1 MGLGSTAEIRHRW
14 FVRGGIGLLLAVSVA
29 PASGQVGAVAAP
41 FVERCREL
49 LAQCALVLR
58 ATGAPLRWLP
68 AALLAAGLA
77 YAVADRVR
85 LSLRVRRFLGA
96 HRRRSARAGEPILHE
111 VVALGIEAR
120 VRVLVDAAPN
130 PAFTAGLWR
139 PRIYIA
145 ESLQHALSLAELRA
159 VIRHEY
165 YHLTRR
171 DPLRFAVLRF
181 AARTFFWLPLIRVL
195 ADELMDDAEIMA
207 DDFAAASRDGSDP
220 LDVASALIKI
230 GKLGPGIASLPAG
243 AVSIGG
249 FRLLERRVH
258 RLADTS
264 AGEGPDRLRIWGRHA
279 LVSLATIAVVWASS
293 TFGPGMSMQGMTMQ
307 WGDPCPH
314 AMEALHRHCPEC
326 ERRLEPMPNCPA

>member
-1 MGLGSTAEIRHRW
+1 MERGCTAEVRHRW
-14 FVRGGIGLLLAVSVA
+14 FVRGGIGLLLAISLA

-68 AALLAAGLA
+68 AALLVAGLA
-77 YAVADRVR
+77 YAFADRVR

-96 HRRRSARAGEPILHE
+96 HRRRSARSGEPILHE
-111 VVALGIEAR
+111 AVALGIEAR

-145 ESLQHALSLAELRA
+145 EGLQHALSPAELRA

-181 AARTFFWLPLIRVL
+181 AAKTFFWLPLICVL

-207 DDFAAASRDGSDP
+207 DDFAAASWGGSDP
-220 LDVASALIKI
+220 LDVASALVKI
-230 GKLGPGIASLPAG
+230 GKMGQGIVSIPAG

-258 RLADTS
+258 RLADTGAS
-264 AGEGPDRLRIWGRHA
+264 EALDRVRVSGRHA
-279 LVSLATIAVVWASS
+279 LFSMATIAVVWLSS

-314 AMEALHRHCPEC
+314 AMDLVHRHCPEC
-326 ERRLEPMPNCPA
+326 EGRPEPMRNCSE